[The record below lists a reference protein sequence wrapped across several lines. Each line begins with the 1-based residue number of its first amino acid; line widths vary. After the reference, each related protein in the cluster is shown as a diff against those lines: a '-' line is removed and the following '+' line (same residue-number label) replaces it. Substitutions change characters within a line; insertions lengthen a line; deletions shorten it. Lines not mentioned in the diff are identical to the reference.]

1 MRQVGGR
8 LLEVRDERSGENLKH
23 TVAAGF
29 EQNQMEFAVPAVG
42 FLRIAGI
49 GLNAADG
56 VVESPEQCGRHAP
69 HAERNDVDLNE
80 QTRFNELANVEIRDI
95 HLYLDLRGQILRTKS
110 VDGHAAFGSTVNNAH
125 LRENRER
132 FSNFVARDVEAFGDF
147 RLGVNAAARLRLTK
161 NVLVNIAKERFF
173 VDRAV

>member
-1 MRQVGGR
+1 MRQ
-8 LLEVRDERSGENLKH
+8 
-23 TVAAGF
+23 
-29 EQNQMEFAVPAVG
+29 
-42 FLRIAGI
+42 
-49 GLNAADG
+49 DG

-80 QTRFNELANVEIRDI
+80 QTRFNEFANVEIRDI
-95 HLYLDLRGQILRTKS
+95 HLDLDLGGQIFGPRALT
-110 VDGHAAFGSTVNNAH
+110 VMPAFGSTVNNAH